1 MSLNK
6 TDNIDDAARI
16 SLKNG
21 IKFGNIFFKRLFF
34 FKKRRHFK
42 LSCVIF
48 YAHSV
53 VQVQIKF
60 KINMFKEC

>member
-6 TDNIDDAARI
+6 KDNIDDTARI

-34 FKKRRHFK
+34 LKKEDI
-42 LSCVIF
+42 S
-48 YAHSV
+48 
-53 VQVQIKF
+53 
-60 KINMFKEC
+60 N

>member
-34 FKKRRHFK
+34 FKKKTFQTK
-42 LSCVIF
+42 LCNIFRSFSC
-48 YAHSV
+48 ASAD
-53 VQVQIKF
+53 QIQNKHV
-60 KINMFKEC
+60 